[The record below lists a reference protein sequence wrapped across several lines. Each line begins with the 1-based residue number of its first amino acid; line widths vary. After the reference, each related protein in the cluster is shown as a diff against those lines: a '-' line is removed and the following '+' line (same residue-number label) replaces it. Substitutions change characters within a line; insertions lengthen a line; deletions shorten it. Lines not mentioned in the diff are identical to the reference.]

1 MKYITVFLLLI
12 TVFFGGMT
20 YGTMETNHA
29 LDKEEIVEKEETME
43 MEPFTEESSQKLNT
57 ADINENTSFIHEIAS
72 LFEEIFISI
81 YSFFVYFLYIFF
93 DIFFSFF
100 FYYFLTMLFY
110 SSVLDYFF

>member
-43 MEPFTEESSQKLNT
+43 MEPFTEESSQTLNT

-72 LFEEIFISI
+72 LFEEIFLSI
-81 YSFFVYFLYIFF
+81 YSFFYLIEKQLLKSLYLNNHQLI
-93 DIFFSFF
+93 
-100 FYYFLTMLFY
+100 
-110 SSVLDYFF
+110 

>member
-43 MEPFTEESSQKLNT
+43 MEPFTEESSQTLNT

-72 LFEEIFISI
+72 LFEEIFLSI
-81 YSFFVYFLYIFF
+81 YSFFVISCTALLI
-93 DIFFSFF
+93 
-100 FYYFLTMLFY
+100 
-110 SSVLDYFF
+110 YFFNYFFI